1 MEEPTSVIG
10 KYAYRKLTKHIK
22 TLNELKKDMP
32 EKTFVLVY
40 KLFIEAWG
48 DALNVGWMS
57 KKYENDRKEFEKGR
71 KEGSDTMARILRGD
85 FRTDNIE

>member
-32 EKTFVLVY
+32 EETFVLVY

-57 KKYENDRKEFEKGR
+57 KKSVEDSKEYKKGY
-71 KEGSDTMARILRGD
+71 KEGGSMMSRILRGD
-85 FRTDNIE
+85 FRI